1 VARIRTIKPD
11 FWTDSKT
18 GTLSDKATKV
28 FIGTWNHA
36 DDYGVLEFD
45 IIALKAKIY
54 PYSPEDH
61 ISLIAKP
68 LFDELLPKGL
78 LILFAYSE
86 NEEPPFRPY
95 LFIKNFPKHQKVD
108 KPGKPL
114 IPGWNKN
121 MTPQTFDPNHVA
133 FPPDSPIN
141 QGTIDDYSEN
151 VRRAFAVGL
160 SSRKGSSSRKG
171 KERKGIGKEGKGT
184 GEGKLSAS
192 DGADDGG
199 NAEGHPPVA
208 PTLSVDPEVVKLGEI
223 IKRRQAEGIPH

>member
-1 VARIRTIKPD
+1 MARIRTIKPD

-45 IIALKAKIY
+45 TIALKAKIY
-54 PYSPEDH
+54 PYSSEDH

-114 IPGWNKN
+114 ITGWNKN
-121 MTPQTFDPNHVA
+121 MTPQTFDPSHIM
-133 FPPDSPIN
+133 FPPDSTNI
-141 QGTIDDYSEN
+141 QGTIDEHSETI
-151 VRRAFAVGL
+151 RRSFAVGI
-160 SSRKGSSSRKG
+160 SSRNSKGSRKG
-171 KERKGIGKEGKGT
+171 KERKGIVKEGKGT

-192 DGADDGG
+192 TGANDGG

-208 PTLSVDPEVVKLGEI
+208 PSLEI
-223 IKRRQAEGIPH
+223 IVKDRAEAVRRLNR